1 MIVYLAL
8 SRLDICGT
16 AYFKLVNKCI
26 YNTTLNFA
34 PPGCIC
40 NLKAF
45 LLKLD
50 IFLLS
55 QWDTSISGSA
65 RSPESSFWKEE
76 LSKDR
81 RKFHTSYISG
91 CVSDNISLSLFT

>member
-34 PPGCIC
+34 PPGGGCTC
-40 NLKAF
+40 N
-45 LLKLD
+45 
-50 IFLLS
+50 S
-55 QWDTSISGSA
+55 
-65 RSPESSFWKEE
+65 
-76 LSKDR
+76 
-81 RKFHTSYISG
+81 
-91 CVSDNISLSLFT
+91 